1 MTHLTRRSFLSRT
14 GALGVSASLGTLASS
29 SVLRAAAANTS
40 GYKALVCIFLNGGM
54 DHSDSVIPFDQSS
67 WTTLSN
73 TRTSLFAAY
82 SANQSSSSRNR
93 SNLLKLNPQNASVLG
108 GREYSMP
115 PQFAPLHAAFEA
127 GDLAIV
133 GNVGPLV
140 EPTTRAQVD
149 AGTAKLPPRLG
160 SHNDMASMWTSLG
173 VEGSKLGWGGQF
185 ADAAMASAP
194 GDDPTFAA
202 VTTGLNN
209 PFLAGNTVR
218 PFRVSADNGLVPE
231 VISKN
236 FLLASNATD
245 QTIKSRLKAY
255 LAAQSFN
262 EQNYFAQD
270 FTAARSRSVENSQ
283 RMLDARAAAGS
294 FATAFPNEPLG
305 RQLKLIAETINI
317 QSALNISRQVFFVN
331 VGGFDTHSGQTSKLP
346 ALQATLA
353 NALGALRSAL
363 QEVGQ
368 WNNTT
373 VFTASDFGRAMIDNG
388 DGTDHGW
395 GGHHMVMGGGVNGK
409 RVYGTLPSANVQ
421 NGSYMPGR
429 AAMIPAVSVE
439 QYAATL
445 GSWFGLTNGELATIF
460 PNLSR
465 FNQTNLGFV

>member
-1 MTHLTRRSFLSRT
+1 MTQLSRRQFLSRT
-14 GALGVSASLGTLASS
+14 GAFGATASLATLASS

-40 GYKALVCIFLNGGM
+40 GYKALVCIYLNGGM
-54 DHSDSVIPFDQSS
+54 DHSDSIIPYDQTS

-73 TRTSLFAAY
+73 TRTSLFSAY
-82 SANQSSSSRNR
+82 NASQSSSSRNR
-93 SNLLKLNPQNASVLG
+93 ANLLKLNPTNASSLG
-108 GREYSMP
+108 GREFSMP
-115 PQFAPLHAAFEA
+115 PQLAPLHNAFEA

-133 GNVGPLV
+133 GNVGPL
-140 EPTTRAQVD
+140 EQPTTRAQVD

-173 VEGSKLGWGGQF
+173 VEGTRLGWGGQF

-194 GDDPTFAA
+194 SDDPTFAA

-218 PFRVSADNGLVPE
+218 PFRVSSDNGLVPE
-231 VISKN
+231 VVSKT
-236 FLLASNATD
+236 FLLGGNTTD
-245 QTIKSRLKAY
+245 MTIRGQLKDY
-255 LAAQSFN
+255 LAAPGFN
-262 EQNYFAQD
+262 EQNYYAAD
-270 FTAARSRSVENSQ
+270 YTAARSRSIENSQ
-283 RMLDARAAAGS
+283 RMLDARAAASG

-331 VGGFDTHSGQTSKLP
+331 VGGFDTHSGQTSTLP
-346 ALQATLA
+346 ALQSTLA

-368 WNNTT
+368 WANTT

-395 GGHHMVMGGGVNGK
+395 GGHHMVMGGAVNGQ
-409 RVYGTLPSANVQ
+409 RIYGQLPSANTQ
-421 NGSYMPGR
+421 TGSYMPGR
-429 AAMIPAVSVE
+429 GAMIPAVSVE

-445 GSWFGLTNGELATIF
+445 GSWFGLTNSELATIF

-465 FNQTNLGFV
+465 FNQANLGFV